1 MNFGNTFMTILLCSP
16 LHFLVSSG
24 MMVLTCTGRK
34 SGRKISVPIG
44 YQLQPDGSLITT
56 SMRSRTWW
64 RNLRGGAP
72 VVLRLRGNDRQATA
86 EVYEDKQTVA
96 NTLGAYL
103 TRSPG
108 MGKYFKVSFDAGG
121 QPIAGDLRRA
131 ADERVTIHFTL
142 RDSHAV

>member
-1 MNFGNTFMTILLCSP
+1 MTFLLRSP
-16 LHFLVSSG
+16 LHFFVSGG

-56 SMRSRTWW
+56 SLRNRTWW

-72 VVLRLRGNDRQATA
+72 VILRLRGHDRQATA

-103 TRSPG
+103 ARSPG
-108 MGKYFKVSFDAGG
+108 MAKYFNISLDTGG
-121 QPIAGDLRRA
+121 QPLDGDLRQA
-131 ADERVTIHFTL
+131 ADERVTIRFTL
-142 RDSHAV
+142 KASHAV